1 MSGMKT
7 VSTQLSRWFGGVDA
21 QRLLNGIQAEI
32 SHDRAAMLFGVNE
45 DRPSAYI
52 LMDNL
57 SFSVKRNVTAAT
69 VFVRVAN
76 C

>member
-7 VSTQLSRWFGGVDA
+7 ASSQLSRWFGGIDA
-21 QRLLNGIQAEI
+21 RRLIRGIQTEI
-32 SHDRAAMLFGVNE
+32 PHDRAAVLFGVNE

>member
-1 MSGMKT
+1 MTPIRT
-7 VSTQLSRWFGGVDA
+7 VSSQISRWFGGIDA
-21 QRLLNGIQAEI
+21 RRLLNGIEAEI
-32 SHDRAAMLFGVNE
+32 SHDRADTLFGVNE
-45 DRPSAYI
+45 NTPSAYI

-57 SFSVKRNVTAAT
+57 SFSVRRNVTAAT